1 MRYLAAA
8 VLAATSVLSGCAV
21 AGTPTMAPA
30 TDEWRHAITE
40 AVAGLGTQMGP
51 IANAMVTQ
59 NHQTDFGALHS
70 ARNDLRNYVDSVRN
84 KVLPGPD
91 AKINDSLRQGLDGYR
106 SMADQC
112 VVLTPENSE
121 ARLGK
126 MSATMDEAHLHIME
140 ALKLLEVK
148 IPNR

>member
-1 MRYLAAA
+1 MRYLAA
-8 VLAATSVLSGCAV
+8 VLATTSALAGCAV
-21 AGTPTMAPA
+21 AGKPTAAPVTA
-30 TDEWRHAITE
+30 EWRQAVTD

-51 IANAMVTQ
+51 IANAMVTP

-70 ARNDLRNYVDSVRN
+70 ACNDLRNYVDSVRN

-91 AKINDSLRQGLDGYR
+91 VKVNDSLREGFDGYR

-112 VVLTPENSE
+112 VVLTPENSD

-126 MSATMDEAHLHIME
+126 LSATMDEAHLHIMD
-140 ALKLLEVK
+140 ALKLLEVDVPK
-148 IPNR
+148 R